1 MSCLLQEELCTVIL
15 EAYVERLIESDQK
28 RLIAH
33 YVSHLPTPRQ
43 VGWYA
48 HFLEGEW
55 LAGGAVDFECH
66 LNKVVKGEA
75 TEEWIQSIGMD

>member
-1 MSCLLQEELCTVIL
+1 MIL
-15 EAYVERLIESDQK
+15 EAYVERLIESGQK

-55 LAGGAVDFECH
+55 LAGGAVDIERH
-66 LNKVVKGEA
+66 LNKVVNLKGGNLKKLCG
-75 TEEWIQSIGMD
+75 SN